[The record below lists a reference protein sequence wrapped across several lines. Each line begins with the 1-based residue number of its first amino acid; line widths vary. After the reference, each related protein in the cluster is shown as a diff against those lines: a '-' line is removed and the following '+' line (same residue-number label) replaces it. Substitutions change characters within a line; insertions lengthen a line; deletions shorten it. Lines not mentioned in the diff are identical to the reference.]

1 MTWTTLAITLTI
13 SVIRNQLRNKKKGQ
27 SERLSFLLLLK
38 SGKLKV
44 DCLHRGVFVS
54 HKNHEPLGRWP

>member
-27 SERLSFLLLLK
+27 SERLSFFL
-38 SGKLKV
+38 V
-44 DCLHRGVFVS
+44 AF
-54 HKNHEPLGRWP
+54 